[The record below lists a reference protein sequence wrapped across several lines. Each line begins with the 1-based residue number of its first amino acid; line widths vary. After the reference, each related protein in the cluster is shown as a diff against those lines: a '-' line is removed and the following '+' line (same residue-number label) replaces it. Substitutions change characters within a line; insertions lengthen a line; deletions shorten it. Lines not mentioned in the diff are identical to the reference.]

1 MEKFVLSGIKNDL
14 LEAGK
19 DEGCITFQ
27 HLNELLPEQIKDPG
41 AIEELFD
48 FLGENNIEIVTQEE
62 SGKRRTL
69 SGEEWTGKKAGED
82 ETLPDALPDNEEH
95 ESEETTTTYLRE
107 MGQFDLLTPE
117 EEAKYSKTIRE
128 GFDAIIAAIREDT
141 SGVNEIRMLVDR
153 IDLWHRRD
161 PTLKPKKQQLNY
173 MRHCVLIATRN
184 YPDIRELFEL
194 NTKIEA
200 YNRSVEVAKDA
211 MIRANLRLVVSIAKR
226 YMHQGLTLADLIQEG
241 NLGLM
246 RAVFRFDYKK
256 GNKFST
262 YASWWIRQ
270 AITRAILDKT
280 RTIRLPVHFL
290 ELRSQFFKAFYS
302 LLKELGR
309 EPTPVEISKMTDLPM
324 DKILAILEA
333 SREPISLETPV
344 GDDDSTL
351 GDFLENQES
360 ESPYD
365 AVQNRELAHR
375 VTEVLSTLLA
385 CAAKHG
391 LAEVSPMVCA
401 LDQPD
406 RLAFPLRRGLVWR
419 RNVDELRTAGPG
431 QDLLP
436 GIASLFNGAL
446 FSAKAIEAVGVPDI
460 RLFVRGD
467 EVDVHRRLVRSGLPF
482 GTCLDTVYL
491 HPYGSDEFKPILGG
505 RMHTQYPDDPT
516 KRFFTYRNRGYL
528 LAQPGLR
535 KLLPQEWLRFGWYFL
550 VTRRDPAG
558 LREWIRLRRMG
569 RRERFSRSQPLTG
582 GPS

>member
-1 MEKFVLSGIKNDL
+1 MLSDIKNDL

-27 HLNELLPEQIKDPG
+27 HLNELLPDQVKDPG

-48 FLGENNIEIVTQEE
+48 FLGENNIEIVTQEK
-62 SGKRRTL
+62 SGKRITL
-69 SGEEWTGKKAGED
+69 AGEEWTGRKNVDED
-82 ETLPDALPDNEEH
+82 GPTDALPDSEDH
-95 ESEETTTTYLRE
+95 EPEETTTTYLRE

-128 GFDAIIAAIREDT
+128 GFDAIIDLIRKDR
-141 SGVNEIRMLVDR
+141 SGVEEVRMLIER
-153 IDLWHRRD
+153 IDLWERRD

-173 MRHCVLIATRN
+173 MRQCVRRALANHT
-184 YPDIRELFEL
+184 DSQELFEL
-194 NTKIEA
+194 STRIEA
-200 YNRSVEVAKDA
+200 YNRSVEIAKDA
-211 MIRANLRLVVSIAKR
+211 MIRANLRLGGSIAKR
-226 YMHQGLTLADLIQEG
+226 YMYQGLTLADLIQEG

-360 ESPYD
+360 ESPYES
-365 AVQNRELAHR
+365 VQNRELAKR
-375 VTEVLSTLLA
+375 VEEVLSTLTEREE
-385 CAAKHG
+385 K
-391 LAEVSPMVCA
+391 
-401 LDQPD
+401 
-406 RLAFPLRRGLVWR
+406 
-419 RNVDELRTAGPG
+419 
-431 QDLLP
+431 
-436 GIASLFNGAL
+436 I
-446 FSAKAIEAVGVPDI
+446 I
-460 RLFVRGD
+460 R
-467 EVDVHRRLVRSGLPF
+467 
-482 GTCLDTVYL
+482 
-491 HPYGSDEFKPILGG
+491 
-505 RMHTQYPDDPT
+505 
-516 KRFFTYRNRGYL
+516 
-528 LAQPGLR
+528 
-535 KLLPQEWLRFGWYFL
+535 LRFGIGESAEYTLEEIGKRFN
-550 VTRRDPAG
+550 VS
-558 LREWIRLRRMG
+558 RERIRQIEKKALIRLRHSS
-569 RRERFSRSQPLTG
+569 RREKLRFFLD
-582 GPS
+582 

>member
-1 MEKFVLSGIKNDL
+1 MLSDIKNDL

-27 HLNELLPEQIKDPG
+27 HLNEILPDQVKDPG

-48 FLGENNIEIVTQEE
+48 FLGENNIEIVTQEK
-62 SGKRRTL
+62 SGKRMTL
-69 SGEEWTGKKAGED
+69 AGEEWTGRKNADED
-82 ETLPDALPDNEEH
+82 GSVDALPDNEDH
-95 ESEETTTTYLRE
+95 EPEETTTTYLRE

-128 GFDAIIAAIREDT
+128 GFDAIIALIRADT
-141 SGVNEIRMLVDR
+141 SGADEIRMLVDR
-153 IDLWHRRD
+153 IALWERRD

-173 MRHCVLIATRN
+173 MRQCVLRAN
-184 YPDIRELFEL
+184 QNHADCRELFEL
-194 NTKIEA
+194 TTKVEA
-200 YNRSVEVAKDA
+200 YNRSVEFAKDA

-365 AVQNRELAHR
+365 AVQNRELANR
-375 VTEVLSTLLA
+375 VTEVLSTLTEREE
-385 CAAKHG
+385 K
-391 LAEVSPMVCA
+391 
-401 LDQPD
+401 
-406 RLAFPLRRGLVWR
+406 
-419 RNVDELRTAGPG
+419 
-431 QDLLP
+431 
-436 GIASLFNGAL
+436 I
-446 FSAKAIEAVGVPDI
+446 I
-460 RLFVRGD
+460 R
-467 EVDVHRRLVRSGLPF
+467 
-482 GTCLDTVYL
+482 
-491 HPYGSDEFKPILGG
+491 
-505 RMHTQYPDDPT
+505 
-516 KRFFTYRNRGYL
+516 
-528 LAQPGLR
+528 
-535 KLLPQEWLRFGWYFL
+535 LRFGIGEKAEYTLEEIGKRFN
-550 VTRRDPAG
+550 VS
-558 LREWIRLRRMG
+558 RERIRQIEKKALIRLRHSS
-569 RRERFSRSQPLTG
+569 RREKLRFFLD
-582 GPS
+582 

>member
-1 MEKFVLSGIKNDL
+1 VDTTVLSGIKDDL
-14 LEAGK
+14 LEVGK
-19 DEGCITFQ
+19 NEGCITFQ
-27 HLNELLPEQIKDPG
+27 HLNELLPDDINDPK
-41 AIEELFD
+41 AIEEIFD
-48 FLGENNIEIVTQEE
+48 FLGENNIEIVTQEK
-62 SGKRRTL
+62 SGKKKTL
-69 SGEEWTGKKAGED
+69 AGEDWTGKSKPSVDDAD
-82 ETLPDALPDNEEH
+82 VDIIPDSEEH
-95 ESEETTTTYLRE
+95 ETEETTTTYLRE

-117 EEAKYSKTIRE
+117 DEAKYSKTIRE
-128 GFDAIIAAIREDT
+128 GFDSIINAIRKDK
-141 SGVNEIRMLVDR
+141 SGTPEMRILIDR
-153 IDLWHRRD
+153 IDLWEKRD

-173 MRHCVLIATRN
+173 MRHAVNMAARKHA
-184 YPDIRELFEL
+184 DRRELFEL
-194 NTKIEA
+194 TTKLEA
-200 YNRSVEVAKDA
+200 YNRSIETAKDA

-365 AVQNRELAHR
+365 AVQNRELEHR
-375 VTEVLSTLLA
+375 VTEVLSSLT
-385 CAAKHG
+385 
-391 LAEVSPMVCA
+391 
-401 LDQPD
+401 D
-406 RLAFPLRRGLVWR
+406 R
-419 RNVDELRTAGPG
+419 EEK
-431 QDLLP
+431 
-436 GIASLFNGAL
+436 I
-446 FSAKAIEAVGVPDI
+446 I
-460 RLFVRGD
+460 R
-467 EVDVHRRLVRSGLPF
+467 
-482 GTCLDTVYL
+482 
-491 HPYGSDEFKPILGG
+491 
-505 RMHTQYPDDPT
+505 
-516 KRFFTYRNRGYL
+516 
-528 LAQPGLR
+528 
-535 KLLPQEWLRFGWYFL
+535 LRFGIGEKAEYTLEEIGKRFNVSRERIRQIEKKALNRLRHSSRREKLRYFL
-550 VTRRDPAG
+550 D
-558 LREWIRLRRMG
+558 
-569 RRERFSRSQPLTG
+569 
-582 GPS
+582 

>member
-1 MEKFVLSGIKNDL
+1 LLAGIKDDL

-19 DEGCITFQ
+19 NEGCITFQ
-27 HLNELLPEQIKDPG
+27 LLNELLPDDVSDPK
-41 AIEELFD
+41 AIEEIFD
-48 FLGENNIEIVTQEE
+48 FLGDNNIEIVTQEK
-62 SGKRRTL
+62 SGKKKTL
-69 SGEEWTGKKAGED
+69 SGEEWTGKSDLSDDLESD
-82 ETLPDALPDNEEH
+82 SLPDSEEH
-95 ESEETTTTYLRE
+95 DSEETTTTYLRE

-117 EEAKYSKTIRE
+117 DEAKYSKTIRE
-128 GFDAIIAAIREDT
+128 GFDAIIKAIRADE
-141 SGVNEIRMLVDR
+141 SGTTEMKMLKDR
-153 IDLWHRRD
+153 IDLWEKRD

-173 MRHCVLIATRN
+173 MRHCVTVAAGKN
-184 YPDIRELFEL
+184 SEIREIFEL
-194 NTKIEA
+194 TTKLEA
-200 YNRSVEVAKDA
+200 YNRSIETAKDA

-309 EPTPVEISKMTDLPM
+309 EPTPVEISNMTDLPM

-365 AVQNRELAHR
+365 AVENRELETR
-375 VTEVLSTLLA
+375 VTEVLSSLT
-385 CAAKHG
+385 
-391 LAEVSPMVCA
+391 
-401 LDQPD
+401 D
-406 RLAFPLRRGLVWR
+406 R
-419 RNVDELRTAGPG
+419 EEK
-431 QDLLP
+431 
-436 GIASLFNGAL
+436 I
-446 FSAKAIEAVGVPDI
+446 I
-460 RLFVRGD
+460 R
-467 EVDVHRRLVRSGLPF
+467 
-482 GTCLDTVYL
+482 
-491 HPYGSDEFKPILGG
+491 
-505 RMHTQYPDDPT
+505 
-516 KRFFTYRNRGYL
+516 
-528 LAQPGLR
+528 
-535 KLLPQEWLRFGWYFL
+535 LRFGIGEKAEYTLEEIGKRFNVSRERIRQIEKKALNRLRHSSLREKLRYFL
-550 VTRRDPAG
+550 D
-558 LREWIRLRRMG
+558 
-569 RRERFSRSQPLTG
+569 
-582 GPS
+582 